1 MAAEDKDKHDGTED
15 SADLLGQVP
24 DYAQFLIS
32 QPGPEANQQP
42 APQQIQQQIP
52 QSNQQQIQQPN
63 QQQIQPQWPGAQ
75 PVEPVPAETLEWKAT
90 PHEWL
95 GGSNPGQ
102 TQPAW
107 PGAELYAQ
115 TQGQQPQFGQQPQPG
130 QQQAQPAQQQF
141 QPGQQAQPGHSN
153 LGPEGPEG
161 PEFIPQTPR
170 YMNPPSYPDLPWKA
184 GPGPTWAIF
193 ADNEHHRNPP
203 QPQVDPKPVVP
214 PGGSAANPL
223 PVLPLPIGSVA
234 EEDDEETLIGG
245 PAARLAKLTGRNT
258 GAGRSTN
265 SGKIQNQHAQGEQD
279 DGINEARGFRR
290 PLGPGAFPE
299 SDEGSDSFISRRPFL
314 SSGSAKVKS
323 IGLSFS
329 KSDIFGLATYNFMV
343 TKDILF
349 DPRIFFR
356 DLALNGGFGEPML
369 FSIFACLLSSALFAV
384 AKLNLLLFFWSFIVS
399 FLSLTLGAV
408 VVTWAFR
415 KLGGKG
421 NLEGTFRV
429 LAFSKATVVFSW
441 ISLGAVPVG
450 LLIAAAYTGYMNY
463 VGLSRVH
470 QLPRKQTIILVV
482 VLSILGMLWRQG
494 MP

>member
-1 MAAEDKDKHDGTED
+1 M
-15 SADLLGQVP
+15 
-24 DYAQFLIS
+24 
-32 QPGPEANQQP
+32 
-42 APQQIQQQIP
+42 
-52 QSNQQQIQQPN
+52 
-63 QQQIQPQWPGAQ
+63 
-75 PVEPVPAETLEWKAT
+75 
-90 PHEWL
+90 
-95 GGSNPGQ
+95 
-102 TQPAW
+102 
-107 PGAELYAQ
+107 
-115 TQGQQPQFGQQPQPG
+115 
-130 QQQAQPAQQQF
+130 
-141 QPGQQAQPGHSN
+141 
-153 LGPEGPEG
+153 GPEG

-203 QPQVDPKPVVP
+203 QPPVDPKPVVP

-258 GAGRSTN
+258 GASRSTN
-265 SGKIQNQHAQGEQD
+265 SGKIQNQQTQGEED
-279 DGINEARGFRR
+279 DGVKEARGFRR
-290 PLGPGAFPE
+290 PLGPGAFPGN
-299 SDEGSDSFISRRPFL
+299 DDGSDSFISRRPFL

-356 DLALNGGFGEPML
+356 ELALNGGFGEPLL

>member
-24 DYAQFLIS
+24 GYAQFLIS

-75 PVEPVPAETLEWKAT
+75 PVEQAPAETLEWKAT

-95 GGSNPGQ
+95 GGSNPGP

-153 LGPEGPEG
+153 LGPEG